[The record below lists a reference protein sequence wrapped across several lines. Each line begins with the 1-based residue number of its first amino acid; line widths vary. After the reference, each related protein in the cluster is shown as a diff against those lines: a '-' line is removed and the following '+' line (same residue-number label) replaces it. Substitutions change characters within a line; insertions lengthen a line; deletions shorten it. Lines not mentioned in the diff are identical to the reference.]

1 MELSFSF
8 DWSGNISSKLWLT
21 VCSMISSQSRGC
33 VGWHSQPHRLYLRS
47 VMIRLNKVCQVSY
60 PSTWIHTH
68 PSVSMRNARKENK
81 RHRWTFPG
89 HTDCPGRSRRQGE
102 SCLWNQVASQ
112 LRSQSQPR
120 WVGREPRAGKRAL
133 SRPPNF
139 CRHLLPICQS
149 RESAQSFTMSVF
161 GGKVSQL
168 IVSWIFLIIQIINK
182 FLDIFFSVK
191 TFDEK
196 KKEKSFG

>member
-1 MELSFSF
+1 
-8 DWSGNISSKLWLT
+8 
-21 VCSMISSQSRGC
+21 
-33 VGWHSQPHRLYLRS
+33 
-47 VMIRLNKVCQVSY
+47 
-60 PSTWIHTH
+60 
-68 PSVSMRNARKENK
+68 MRNARKENK

-102 SCLWNQVASQ
+102 SCLWNRVASQ

-161 GGKVSQL
+161 LGKINQIL
-168 IVSWIFLIIQIINK
+168 VSWLFSIRLVINI
-182 FLDIFFSVK
+182 FLDIWAKYLDAIASPGSYPCQSISEWVS
-191 TFDEK
+191 D
-196 KKEKSFG
+196 SFRCDAIASPSFASLFVNT